1 VVAGAVVAALLV
13 SGCAAQGGRSDRAG
27 SSGQST
33 GGTADTPR
41 PSAVTAE
48 PSQRT
53 SSAGRRTADVTA
65 HDLLTAVSP
74 GCAYESERM
83 VGGQVPGAITAY
95 VRHEPGHPWSPVY
108 LDMAALGYRQALS
121 VFVCGGESMDPD
133 RLMLTGAGGELIDSL
148 VLGGSGEAPYSDVR
162 SMEPVGNSVRVTWVA
177 SGAAGKDPV
186 EHAGTVRYEDG
197 NLTYTED

>member
-53 SSAGRRTADVTA
+53 STADVTA

-148 VLGGSGEAPYSDVR
+148 VLGGSDEAPYSDVR